1 MDWTAYKDVEVVPGK
16 VSGAPVLK
24 GTRLP
29 VSAIAGNFDA
39 FLDAGLS
46 PDEALAE
53 TAECYPE
60 IGTERIKAVLD
71 WRAAHD
77 LQPQR

>member
-1 MDWTAYKDVEVVPGK
+1 MDWSTYSDVEIVAGK
-16 VSGAPVLK
+16 VSGVPVLK

-29 VSAIAGNFDA
+29 VTAITGNYDA
-39 FLDAGLS
+39 FLEAGSS
-46 PDEALAE
+46 PDEALTE

-60 IGTERIKAVLD
+60 IGTERIKAILD

-77 LQPQR
+77 LQPQP